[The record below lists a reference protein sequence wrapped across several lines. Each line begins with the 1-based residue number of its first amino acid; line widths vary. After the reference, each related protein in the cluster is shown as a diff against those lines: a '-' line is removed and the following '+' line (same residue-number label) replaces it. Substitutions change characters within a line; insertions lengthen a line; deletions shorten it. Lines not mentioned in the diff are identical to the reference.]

1 MFLPATL
8 CNLEHGRESTPA
20 CAPRFKIQLYK
31 SIIGPEYR
39 SEPGRQEPGLDQA
52 ARSPPNPGRS
62 SSGWAPW
69 NKEGWVENQGRQSGW
84 DGMGSGWSGG
94 IRRYASIAVPNFEH
108 GSKPRV
114 VSWAY
119 HTYRSR

>member
-1 MFLPATL
+1 MFLPATRVL
-8 CNLEHGRESTPA
+8 CNLEHGRSLLRKSTPA

-69 NKEGWVENQGRQSGW
+69 DKEVWVETQGRQSGW

-94 IRRYASIAVPNFEH
+94 IWRM
-108 GSKPRV
+108 GD
-114 VSWAY
+114 
-119 HTYRSR
+119 